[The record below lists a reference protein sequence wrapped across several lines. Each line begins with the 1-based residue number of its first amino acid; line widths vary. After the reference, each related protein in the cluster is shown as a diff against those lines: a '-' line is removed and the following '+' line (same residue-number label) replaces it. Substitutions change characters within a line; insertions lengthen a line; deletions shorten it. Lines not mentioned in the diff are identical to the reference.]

1 MKFSNDVGVWVNDKN
16 EIVVLDNYMFSSGH
30 SALLVRK
37 DHLLNYLNA
46 NEKIMFWPILTERM
60 IRSRGVGY
68 ANHSQN
74 GGCAYMDEKGA
85 IHQKLRC
92 YEPSNIEKKYSK
104 FKSLIIKKT
113 NTVLLWL
120 HKHHL
125 IWLPKNKK
133 EELYYGIDYMYLRN
147 SKIDI
152 FDSIPNV
159 SEWLKKAAESNKI
172 IKKEENIE

>member
-1 MKFSNDVGVWVNDKN
+1 MNDKN

-60 IRSRGVGY
+60 IRSRGIGY
-68 ANHSQN
+68 ANRGQN
-74 GGCAYMDEKGA
+74 GGCVYMDKKGA
-85 IHQKLRC
+85 IHQRLRC
-92 YEPSNIEKKYSK
+92 YNPSNIEKVYSK

-125 IWLPKNKK
+125 IWLSKNKRI
-133 EELYYGIDYMYLRN
+133 ELYYGIDYMHLRSSEAN
-147 SKIDI
+147 I
-152 FDSIPNV
+152 FDSISDM
-159 SEWLKKAAESNKI
+159 SEWLKKVAENNKI